1 MFSTI
6 TINFAILIIR
16 HSLLGA
22 LMNALNG
29 KEPSRTNEVRA
40 VHIRSPLMFYT
51 QDPDEIKKGTAIC
64 ISTTLQIDIL

>member
-1 MFSTI
+1 
-6 TINFAILIIR
+6 
-16 HSLLGA
+16 
-22 LMNALNG
+22 MNALNG